1 MSKRL
6 TTTILFLSS
15 APSKKGAPKS
25 SLLAF
30 SLLYPS
36 MYMVPFV
43 NFRCSLSPTN
53 PRTNNQLALQMHCM
67 LTPSRTQLS
76 AYFTALVG
84 SLFIN
89 YSKVVTLLCTFHV
102 FKVYLCVKTQDYN
115 NLYRFDDSI
124 SVP

>member
-25 SLLAF
+25 RLLAF
-30 SLLYPS
+30 SLLYPC
-36 MYMVPFV
+36 MHMVPFV
-43 NFRCSLSPTN
+43 NFRCSLLLTH
-53 PRTNNQLALQMHCM
+53 ALITSIITDALNADTFQN
-67 LTPSRTQLS
+67 RLS